1 MGTAQPVLDMR
12 PLVSL
17 DHIHKQHRLGGQTVR
32 ALSDVCLEID
42 PGEFVAVMGP
52 SGSGKSTL
60 LSILGCLDQPSRG
73 HYFFRGENIFSQ
85 SKNRL
90 SDLRNRCIGFVFQNF
105 NLLPRLTALENVG
118 LPLFYRREP
127 LRNPVARASAVLE
140 QVGLGS
146 RIHHMPAQLSGGEQQ
161 RVAIARA
168 IVNGLDLLLADE
180 PTGALDTSTR
190 DAILALLG
198 ELQRAGLTVV
208 LVTHDP
214 EVAVCARRT
223 IRLRD
228 GAIVGESDATPPY
241 GFDRV
246 ELQCDR
252 SAMPI

>member
-1 MGTAQPVLDMR
+1 MR
-12 PLVSL
+12 SLVTL
-17 DHIHKQHRLGGQTVR
+17 DHINKQHRLGDQTIR
-32 ALSDVCLEID
+32 ALSDVSLKID
-42 PGEFVAVMGP
+42 RGEFVAVMGP

-60 LSILGCLDQPSRG
+60 LSILGCLDHPSRG
-73 HYFFRGENIFSQ
+73 RYFLDGEDILVQ
-85 SKNRL
+85 SKGRL
-90 SDLRNRCIGFVFQNF
+90 SELRNRRIGFIFQDF

-127 LRNPVARASAVLE
+127 LRNPTARARAVLE
-140 QVGLGS
+140 RVGLGG
-146 RIHHMPAQLSGGEQQ
+146 RMHHMPAQLSGGEQQ

-168 IVNGLDLLLADE
+168 MVNGPDLLLADE

-214 EVAVCARRT
+214 EVAAYAWRR

-228 GAIVGESDATPPY
+228 GAIVDDQGCDAT
-241 GFDRV
+241 
-246 ELQCDR
+246 
-252 SAMPI
+252 S

>member
-1 MGTAQPVLDMR
+1 MGTARPVLDMR
-12 PLVSL
+12 PLVTL

-42 PGEFVAVMGP
+42 SGEFVAVMGP

-60 LSILGCLDQPSRG
+60 LSILGCLDHPSRG
-73 HYFFRGENIFSQ
+73 HYFFRGENVFAQ

-90 SDLRNRCIGFVFQNF
+90 SELRNRRIGFVFQNF

-168 IVNGLDLLLADE
+168 IVNGPDLLLADE

-214 EVAVCARRT
+214 EVAACARRT

-252 SAMPI
+252 SATSI